1 MVIITQTVFSCWSRV
16 FSDHILEIVIGRA
29 LLFFCILYWKYKR
42 LYVQSECKLA
52 AVTSRLEKELS
63 EEMKIIN
70 ELEMEVNRFRTIF
83 NKQFRIVNNSV
94 SLKDAEAFYFY
105 VSLLRNPTVANL
117 SSMEEWEN
125 LFHFTD
131 IVSNNFCTRF
141 SERFSFFKWKDLRLC
156 CLIRL
161 RFSTNDVAILLGIKE
176 ESVIKNKNR
185 LKKQLEVDIKHSFE
199 GFDEYINQ
207 F

>member
-1 MVIITQTVFSCWSRV
+1 MVVITQTVFSCWSRV
-16 FSDHILEIVIGRA
+16 FSDNMLEIGTGIA
-29 LLFFCILYWKYKR
+29 LFFFCFLYWKYKR
-42 LYVQSECKLA
+42 LYVQGECEQA
-52 AVTSRLEKELS
+52 TVASRLEKELS

-70 ELEMEVNRFRTIF
+70 ELETEVNRYRTIF
-83 NKQFRIVNNSV
+83 NKQFCADSAV
-94 SLKDAEAFYFY
+94 SLKDVESFNFY
-105 VSLLRNPTVANL
+105 VSLLRNPASANRF
-117 SSMEEWEN
+117 SMDEWDN

-131 IVSNNFCTRF
+131 IVSNDFCTRF
-141 SERFSFFKWKDLRLC
+141 LEVYSYLKWKDIRLC

>member
-16 FSDHILEIVIGRA
+16 FSDHILEIVIGIA

-70 ELEMEVNRFRTIF
+70 ELETEVNRYRTIF
-83 NKQFRIVNNSV
+83 NKQFCSDSAV
-94 SLKDAEAFYFY
+94 SLKDVESFNFY
-105 VSLLRNPTVANL
+105 VSLLRNPASANRF
-117 SSMEEWEN
+117 SMDEWDN

-131 IVSNNFCTRF
+131 IVSNDFCTRF
-141 SERFSFFKWKDLRLC
+141 LEAYSYLKWKDIRLC

>member
-16 FSDHILEIVIGRA
+16 FSDHILEIVIGIA
-29 LLFFCILYWKYKR
+29 LLFFCILYWRYKR

-70 ELEMEVNRFRTIF
+70 ELETEVNRYRTIF
-83 NKQFRIVNNSV
+83 NKQFCADSAV
-94 SLKDAEAFYFY
+94 SLKDVESFNFY
-105 VSLLRNPTVANL
+105 VSLLRNPASANRF
-117 SSMEEWEN
+117 SMDEWDN

-131 IVSNNFCTRF
+131 IVSNDFCTRF
-141 SERFSFFKWKDLRLC
+141 LEAYSYLKWKDIRLC

>member
-16 FSDHILEIVIGRA
+16 FSDHILEIVIGIA
-29 LLFFCILYWKYKR
+29 LLFFCILYWRYKR

-70 ELEMEVNRFRTIF
+70 ELETEVNRYRTIF
-83 NKQFRIVNNSV
+83 NKQFCADSAV
-94 SLKDAEAFYFY
+94 SLKDVESFNFY
-105 VSLLRNPTVANL
+105 VSLLRNPASANRF
-117 SSMEEWEN
+117 SMDEWDN

-131 IVSNNFCTRF
+131 IVSNDFCTRF
-141 SERFSFFKWKDLRLC
+141 LEAYSYLKWKDIRLC

-161 RFSTNDVAILLGIKE
+161 GFSTNDVAILLGIKE

>member
-16 FSDHILEIVIGRA
+16 FSDHILEIVIGIA

-131 IVSNNFCTRF
+131 IISNNF

>member
-1 MVIITQTVFSCWSRV
+1 M
-16 FSDHILEIVIGRA
+16 
-29 LLFFCILYWKYKR
+29 
-42 LYVQSECKLA
+42 YVQSECKLA

-94 SLKDAEAFYFY
+94 SLKDAEVFYFY

-125 LFHFTD
+125 
-131 IVSNNFCTRF
+131 
-141 SERFSFFKWKDLRLC
+141 
-156 CLIRL
+156 
-161 RFSTNDVAILLGIKE
+161 
-176 ESVIKNKNR
+176 
-185 LKKQLEVDIKHSFE
+185 
-199 GFDEYINQ
+199 
-207 F
+207 